1 MPSEDT
7 TSTLGVVL
15 SHSKI
20 DLSLFGQYVGSD
32 MVISKKCNGNWLY
45 VLKCEKCKTFSEFE
59 KSVNALD
66 ENLRSRSPGKSSSYF
81 IPVMGKESQTSDI
94 ILIGALGTPLLEE
107 VFDENTGKVKE
118 PAEVWQMS
126 NTVPPRK
133 RMKPDDNDD
142 TPLLPGIMK
151 LSKQLHVDFSVNIYG
166 DEGKRKRV
174 PVSSIY
180 REEITTKEQRKKKNG
195 FTSNKSKE
203 KKTQESVKPC
213 PHHHQHRETHS
224 EFIPKDVPTDAIM
237 TMMLESISTAHAE
250 ALSAKKEIIKVMAES
265 HKIAINAKENI
276 IKTQAALIEELAVK
290 QQQVTQAGTSAEKSN
305 SSK

>member
-1 MPSEDT
+1 MHQNGIFFPSLLLILLRTMPSEDT

-81 IPVMGKESQTSDI
+81 IQVMGKESQTSDI

-126 NTVPPRK
+126 NTVPP
-133 RMKPDDNDD
+133 
-142 TPLLPGIMK
+142 
-151 LSKQLHVDFSVNIYG
+151 
-166 DEGKRKRV
+166 
-174 PVSSIY
+174 
-180 REEITTKEQRKKKNG
+180 
-195 FTSNKSKE
+195 E
-203 KKTQESVKPC
+203 K
-213 PHHHQHRETHS
+213 
-224 EFIPKDVPTDAIM
+224 
-237 TMMLESISTAHAE
+237 AHE
-250 ALSAKKEIIKVMAES
+250 ARR
-265 HKIAINAKENI
+265 
-276 IKTQAALIEELAVK
+276 
-290 QQQVTQAGTSAEKSN
+290 
-305 SSK
+305 

>member
-1 MPSEDT
+1 
-7 TSTLGVVL
+7 
-15 SHSKI
+15 
-20 DLSLFGQYVGSD
+20 
-32 MVISKKCNGNWLY
+32 
-45 VLKCEKCKTFSEFE
+45 
-59 KSVNALD
+59 
-66 ENLRSRSPGKSSSYF
+66 
-81 IPVMGKESQTSDI
+81 
-94 ILIGALGTPLLEE
+94 
-107 VFDENTGKVKE
+107 
-118 PAEVWQMS
+118 
-126 NTVPPRK
+126 
-133 RMKPDDNDD
+133 MKPDDND
-142 TPLLPGIMK
+142 TPLLPGLMK

-195 FTSNKSKE
+195 FTRNKSKE

-213 PHHHQHRETHS
+213 PHHQHRETHS
-224 EFIPKDVPTDAIM
+224 EFIPNDVPTDAIM

-290 QQQVTQAGTSAEKSN
+290 KQQVIQAGTSEENPIRRSDP
-305 SSK
+305 